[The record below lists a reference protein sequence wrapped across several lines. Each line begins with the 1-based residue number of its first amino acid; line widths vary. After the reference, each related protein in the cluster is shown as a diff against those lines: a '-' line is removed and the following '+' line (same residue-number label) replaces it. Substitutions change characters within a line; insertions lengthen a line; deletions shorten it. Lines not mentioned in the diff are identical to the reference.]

1 MVIVI
6 GPVCQTQKQ
15 ASAAHVDT
23 TCGPPLKLLLQ
34 LLLASVT
41 SRLSLNAVFF
51 FIFRF
56 QVNGGHATEDRRT
69 GCEA

>member
-23 TCGPPLKLLLQ
+23 TYGPPLKLLLQ
-34 LLLASVT
+34 LFLASVT
-41 SRLSLNAVFF
+41 SRLSLNAVF